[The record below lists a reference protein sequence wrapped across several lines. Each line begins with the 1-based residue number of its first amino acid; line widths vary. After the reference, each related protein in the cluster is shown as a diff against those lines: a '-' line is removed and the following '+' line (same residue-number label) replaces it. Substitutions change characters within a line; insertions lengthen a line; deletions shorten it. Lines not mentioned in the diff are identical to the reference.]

1 MDSLSK
7 EGEEPALILIPI
19 VATLFLSLSDGG
31 RPYKEDDDYND
42 VDDEDDGG
50 GRPYKEEVRPSE
62 EVKEDDEDG
71 REEQEDCLDLRM
83 N

>member
-7 EGEEPALILIPI
+7 EGEEPALVLIPI
-19 VATLFLSLSDGG
+19 VATLFFSLSD
-31 RPYKEDDDYND
+31 
-42 VDDEDDGG
+42 G

>member
-19 VATLFLSLSDGG
+19 VANLFFSLSDGG
-31 RPYKEDDDYND
+31 RPRIELNRIYLQFIC
-42 VDDEDDGG
+42 

-62 EVKEDDEDG
+62 EVKEDDKDG